1 MQEEPQFMFSRL
13 PWGYLNSPTYCRNFI
28 RRDFDLM
35 QVLKV
40 LITYTDD
47 MIILKKTEEHEKTGE
62 CYKYTKNH

>member
-1 MQEEPQFMFSRL
+1 
-13 PWGYLNSPTYCRNFI
+13 
-28 RRDFDLM
+28 M

-62 CYKYTKNH
+62 CYKYTKNHWIFHLIWVNWKVYELYFIKDVI